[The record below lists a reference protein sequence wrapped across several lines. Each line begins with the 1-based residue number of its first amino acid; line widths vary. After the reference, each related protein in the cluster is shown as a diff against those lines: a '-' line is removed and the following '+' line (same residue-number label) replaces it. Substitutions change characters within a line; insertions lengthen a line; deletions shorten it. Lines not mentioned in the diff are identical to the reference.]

1 METTQIV
8 TEVAQST
15 ESDFACLIISFIL
28 LFLVVLFI
36 VIVAIKAKCLARE
49 NKDKGIVNRGVFKH
63 INGLN
68 IPENIDCEVLLYS
81 DCCEFKMGSMVF
93 SLSMS
98 KMVDISTKTEEEIRS
113 YCTTRPFMGGLG
125 AALFGVPG
133 AVLGG
138 IGEKKEKIIDTYLI
152 ITYKETESN
161 FKHILFSVSGGRII
175 SANNII
181 NHFKSLNMTT
191 KIDL

>member
-1 METTQIV
+1 M
-8 TEVAQST
+8 
-15 ESDFACLIISFIL
+15 
-28 LFLVVLFI
+28 
-36 VIVAIKAKCLARE
+36 ARE
-49 NKDKGIVNRGVFKH
+49 NKDKGIVSRGVFKH

-81 DCCEFKMGSMVF
+81 DRCEFKMGSMIF

-113 YCTTRPFMGGLG
+113 YCTIRPFMGGLG
-125 AALFGVPG
+125 AALFGVSG
-133 AVLGG
+133 AVLCG
-138 IGEKKEKIIDTYLI
+138 IGEKKERIIDTYLI